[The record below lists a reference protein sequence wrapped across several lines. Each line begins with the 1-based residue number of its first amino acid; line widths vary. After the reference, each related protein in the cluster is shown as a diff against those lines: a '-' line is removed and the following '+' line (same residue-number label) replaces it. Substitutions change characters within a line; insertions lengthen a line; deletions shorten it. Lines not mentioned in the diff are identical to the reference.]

1 MSESYRGTYSFYAR
15 VQDIQ
20 LNKQVFQGFFHTA
33 YAAAV
38 TVALCTTKGKQD
50 ERDTDLVSGCLTT
63 EQAEQ
68 EAKKEGLTL
77 GRNRSLASGFTN
89 VTIQAMG
96 ESTLRP
102 FKIQYRVMRRMP
114 PGIARA
120 YTSGGHAALMIA
132 RHDKA

>member
-1 MSESYRGTYSFYAR
+1 M
-15 VQDIQ
+15 
-20 LNKQVFQGFFHTA
+20 
-33 YAAAV
+33 
-38 TVALCTTKGKQD
+38 CTTKGKQD